1 MTKNTTPQK
10 KAANGRYEDTNYRYS
25 DRFIKRMTTA
35 LIVPI
40 FAGPAIGFALGAL
53 GDVFF
58 NNSNYGYETPGWYT
72 ITAISFLI
80 GGIALP
86 LLIGAWLGA
95 TALNK
100 YAGPVGLLLVLGIG
114 ATAFGSVV
122 EGQSM
127 WSTIGIG
134 AMIVSVAL
142 FFYVGLQA
150 KVPIWLQLPILQS
163 PRLYIT
169 KDKKSNED
177 TRNVKNISK

>member
-1 MTKNTTPQK
+1 MTKNTAPQQK
-10 KAANGRYEDTNYRYS
+10 MANGRYEDTNYRYS
-25 DRFIKRMTTA
+25 DKFIKRMTTL

-58 NNSNYGYETPGWYT
+58 DNSNYGYETPGWYT
-72 ITAISFLI
+72 AIAISFLI

-86 LLIGAWLGA
+86 LAVGAWLGA

-100 YAGPVGLLLVLGIG
+100 YAGPVGLLLVFGIG
-114 ATAFGSVV
+114 AAAAGSTIADSV
-122 EGQSM
+122 M
-127 WSTIGIG
+127 WTWIGIG
-134 AMIVSVAL
+134 AMVLSVLL

-163 PRLYIT
+163 PRVYLT
-169 KDKKSNED
+169 KDKKSND
-177 TRNVKNISK
+177 DPRNVKNIFK